1 MADVLLIGMGT
12 TTLSALQSLLE
23 TCRVAGVVRE
33 SPDPLSDPVLG
44 LARRAGIR
52 IFDDAS
58 LRGIDAAVRE
68 VQPECVVVSSYGR
81 LLPAATLAHCP
92 FINVHYAALPA
103 YRGQA
108 NVNWA
113 IVNGETSTGISIHL
127 LELEADA
134 GNVLFQDTISIAAR
148 DTVADVYARLH
159 DVQRQHLGAA
169 VLRFLDGDRG
179 TPQVG
184 EPTFGCMR
192 LPADGEI
199 DWNQSTI
206 AIDRLVRALVRPF
219 PGAFTYAAGERLIVW
234 KAEPIT
240 NPRRYVGRIPGRVVA
255 VARRQ
260 GHVDVLTGD
269 GVLRLLEVQVDGAQ
283 PCSAA
288 DVIRSVR
295 ARLGLRTGDLLER
308 IATLEAEVR
317 RMHALLREMGVSAG
331 AGGEAA

>member
-23 TCRVAGVVRE
+23 TCHVVGLVRE
-33 SPDPLSDPVLG
+33 SADPLSDPVLQ
-44 LARRAGIR
+44 LAERAGVR
-52 IFDDAS
+52 VFADAS
-58 LRGIDAAVRE
+58 LQGVERAIRKL
-68 VQPECVVVSSYGR
+68 QPQCVVVSSYGR

-113 IVNGETSTGISIHL
+113 IVNGETSTGVSIHL

-134 GNVLFQDTISIAAR
+134 GNLLFQQSIPIEAR
-148 DTVADVYARLH
+148 DTVADVYARMNE
-159 DVQRQHLGAA
+159 VQRQHLGAA
-169 VLRFLDGDRG
+169 VVRFLDGDRG

-199 DWNQSTI
+199 DWTQSTA
-206 AIDRLVRALVRPF
+206 AIDRLVRALVPPF
-219 PGAFTYAAGERLIVW
+219 PGAFTYAGGERLIVW
-234 KAEPIT
+234 KAEPVA
-240 NPRRYVGRIPGRVVA
+240 NAPRYAGRVPGRIVA
-255 VARRQ
+255 VSRRHR
-260 GHVDVLTGD
+260 HVDVLTGD
-269 GVLRLLEVQVDGAQ
+269 GVLRLLEVQPEGAQ
-283 PCSAA
+283 PCAA
-288 DVIRSVR
+288 AEAIRSVR
-295 ARLGLRTGDLLER
+295 TRLGVTSGDLLAR

-317 RMHALLREMGVSAG
+317 RVHALLRQIGVSAV

>member
-12 TTLSALQSLLE
+12 TTRSALQSLLD
-23 TCRVAGVVRE
+23 TCRVAAIVRE
-33 SPDPLSDPVLG
+33 SPDPLTDPVLG
-44 LARRAGIR
+44 LARRAGLR
-52 IFDDAS
+52 IFADAS
-58 LRGIDAAVRE
+58 LQGIETAIRE

-113 IVNGETSTGISIHL
+113 ILNGESTTGITIHL

-134 GNVLFQDTISIAAR
+134 GNVLFQQSIPIGPR
-148 DTVADVYARLH
+148 DTVADVYATLD

-169 VLRFLDGDRG
+169 VLRFLGGDRG
-179 TPQVG
+179 MPQEG

-199 DWNQSTI
+199 DWNQDTT

-219 PGAFTYAAGERLIVW
+219 PGAFTYADGERLVVW
-234 KAEPIT
+234 KAEPIAS
-240 NPRRYVGRIPGRVVA
+240 PRRYVGRVPGRVVA
-255 VARRQ
+255 VSRRH
-260 GHVDVLTGD
+260 GHVDILTGD
-269 GVLRLLEVQVDGAQ
+269 GVLRLLEVQREGAQ
-283 PCSAA
+283 PCAAA
-288 DVIRSVR
+288 DAIRSVR
-295 ARLGLRTGDLLER
+295 TRIGLKTGDLLQR
-308 IATLEAEVR
+308 IAILEAEVR
-317 RMHALLREMGVSAG
+317 RMHALLREMGVSAA

>member
-23 TCRVAGVVRE
+23 TCHVVGVVRE
-33 SPDPLSDPVLG
+33 SGDPQLDPVLQ
-44 LARRAGIR
+44 LAERAGVR
-52 IFDDAS
+52 IFPDAS
-58 LRGIDAAVRE
+58 LQGVERAIRKVE
-68 VQPECVVVSSYGR
+68 PECVVVSSYGR

-113 IVNGETSTGISIHL
+113 IVNGETRTGVSIHI
-127 LELEADA
+127 LEVEADA
-134 GNVLFQDTISIAAR
+134 GNVLFQQTVPIEAR
-148 DTVADVYARLH
+148 DTVSEVYARLN

-169 VLRFLDGDRG
+169 VVRFLEGDRG

-199 DWNQSTI
+199 DWNQSTA
-206 AIDRLVRALVRPF
+206 AIDRLVRALVRPV
-219 PGAFTYAAGERLIVW
+219 PGAFTYADGERLIVW
-234 KAEPIT
+234 KAEPIE
-240 NPRRYVGRIPGRVVA
+240 NPRRYAGRIPGRVVA
-255 VARRQ
+255 VSRRH
-260 GHVDVLTGD
+260 GYVDVLTGD
-269 GVLRLLEVQVDGAQ
+269 GVLRLLDVQFGDAQ
-283 PCSAA
+283 PCAA
-288 DVIRSVR
+288 AEAIRSVR
-295 ARLGLRTGDLLER
+295 TKMGLRPADLLER
-308 IATLEAEVR
+308 IAALEHEIR
-317 RMHALLREMGVSAG
+317 RMQGLLRQLGIVAA